1 MLRLDAHL
9 HVFAKVSAEFP
20 RHSDQTMPADS
31 EAPVEVLLQEMEEHG
46 VGQAVLVQIGGAEL
60 DQHAYLRHCL
70 KAHPERFRGIG
81 LIPTDCSDPAAH
93 MDRLAADGDL
103 IGFRLFDLGGPFD
116 PLAPLDIR
124 TTATY
129 PIWQRAEELGAS
141 FLFYG
146 PADKLPAVEPI
157 IARFPNVKVALD
169 HNGSAP
175 PNEED
180 PRPLRKIVLDLAK
193 YDNVYIKLSP
203 QGHRSNEE
211 YPYPDTFELYQS
223 LLETYGAQRLMWG
236 TNFPGVLND
245 LGYVRALE
253 MFRMHMDFFSDEDK
267 EWIFSKAAL
276 SIYNFG
282 E

>member
-1 MLRLDAHL
+1 MIIDTHL
-9 HVFAKVSAEFP
+9 HVWSDDAERYPF
-20 RHSDQTMPADS
+20 S
-31 EAPVEVLLQEMEEHG
+31 EGRAHKPGGSVEVLNDVMAAAAVDKAVIVQPVGYLYDNSYVSDTMKRFPGKFAAMGLLDRHAAETPDRLQELVQEHG
-46 VGQAVLVQIGGAEL
+46 FSG
-60 DQHAYLRHCL
+60 LRLHL
-70 KAHPERFRGIG
+70 GRP
-81 LIPTDCSDPAAH
+81 DDPAEWA
-93 MDRLAADGDL
+93 AADQD
-103 IGFRLFDLGGPFD
+103 
-116 PLAPLDIR
+116 
-124 TTATY
+124 

-211 YPYPDTFELYQS
+211 YPYADTFELYQS
-223 LLETYGAQRLMWG
+223 LLEAYGAQRLMWG

-253 MFRMHMDFFSDEDK
+253 MFRMHMDFLSDEDK

-276 SIYNFG
+276 SIYNFS